1 MIFTPRFLSKPLSEA
16 PELQRIQFDLVKLMG
31 NFEAF
36 YLATDTTIVGSG
48 YRFYFV
54 NPTNNPLIK
63 LPSSPGQLS
72 AGKIDH
78 LLVFNTSDGNGM
90 ARIDPGEELI
100 NGVNRII
107 NVPPKR
113 RVEIV
118 WIGGSVGWV
127 TDSMY
132 TNAAIGMQ
140 VYTLQARENNVFVGN
155 PAPITISHLERITDG
170 NPGTATSE
178 FDTGQTLSA
187 VSFYLD
193 FGSQQNFRNMNL
205 IGTMRNSFQPDN
217 EPVQVLLWHS
227 NDLINFNDVAH
238 VIPLS
243 EMDAYPFSLN
253 RVGEMISRYFGVTIW
268 HTDRWPVK
276 FQLQELEI
284 Y

>member
-1 MIFTPRFLSKPLSEA
+1 MIFIPRLLRTSLADA
-16 PELQRIQFDLVKLMG
+16 PELRQIQLNLVRIMAG
-31 NFEAF
+31 FEAY
-36 YLATDTTIVGSG
+36 YLADDTAIVGSG
-48 YRFYFV
+48 HRFYFV
-54 NPTNNPLIK
+54 DSTNSPVIR
-63 LPSSPGQLS
+63 LPSNPGELV

-78 LLVFNTSDGNGM
+78 LLIFNTNGSNGL
-90 ARIDPGEELI
+90 AQIDPGYELI
-100 NGVNRII
+100 NGVNRVI

-113 RVEIV
+113 RVEMI
-118 WIGGSVGWV
+118 WLGGSIGWI
-127 TDSMY
+127 TDSQY

-140 VYTLQARENNVFVGN
+140 VYTLQARENNVFGGN
-155 PAPITISHLERITDG
+155 PVPITISHLERITDG

-178 FDTGQTLSA
+178 FDTVQSLSA

-227 NDLINFNDVAH
+227 NDLIDFNDVAH